1 MLRIYRTVDLS
12 LLHSPNYIRVIAIGL
27 FVMGGI
33 FAEAW
38 GDNWAVKCIYLGA
51 SVQIWLA
58 AFAHIKI
65 A

>member
-1 MLRIYRTVDLS
+1 
-12 LLHSPNYIRVIAIGL
+12 
-27 FVMGGI
+27 MGGI